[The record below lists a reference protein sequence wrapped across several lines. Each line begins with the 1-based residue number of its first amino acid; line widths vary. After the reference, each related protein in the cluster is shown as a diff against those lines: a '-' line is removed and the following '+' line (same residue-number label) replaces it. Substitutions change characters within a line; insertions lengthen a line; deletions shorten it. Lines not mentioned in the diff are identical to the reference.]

1 MERRTLGTAGLSVS
15 AMGLGCMGMSDF
27 YGPLDDTESLHT
39 LERALDLGIDFY
51 DTADM
56 YGVGKN
62 EELLAKFLKGRRD
75 LVVLAT
81 KFGFVR
87 KPDGTFVGV
96 NGKPEYVRE
105 ACEASL
111 RRLETDVID
120 LYYLHRMDPEVPIE
134 DTVGAMARLV
144 EEGKVRHLGLS
155 EVGPVNLRKAAS
167 ASTITALQTEYSLFS
182 RDAEGPILDTCR
194 ELGIGFVAY
203 SPLGRGLLTGRF
215 RNPEDFSEGD
225 WRRALGPRFSDEN
238 LAHNVRLV
246 EAIETMAQEKR
257 CTTAQLAIAWVMA
270 QGEDIVPIP
279 GTKRVQYLEV
289 NAGAADIVLTEAELQ
304 HLATVVPIEAVAGG
318 RYTPDRLK
326 ALAD

>member
-1 MERRTLGTAGLSVS
+1 MERRTLGNSGLDVS

-27 YGPLDDTESLHT
+27 YGPLDDAESLRT
-39 LERALDLGIDFY
+39 LERALDLGIDFF

-62 EELLAKFLKGRRD
+62 EELLAKFVKGRRNF
-75 LVVLAT
+75 VVLAT

-87 KPDGTFVGV
+87 EPDGTFVGI
-96 NGKPEYVRE
+96 NGKPEYVKQ

-111 RRLETDVID
+111 RRLQVDTID
-120 LYYLHRMDPEVPIE
+120 LYYLHRKDPEVPIE

-144 EEGKVRHLGLS
+144 EEGKVRYLGLS
-155 EVGPVNLRKAAS
+155 ETGPVTLRKAA
-167 ASTITALQTEYSLFS
+167 AVAPITALQTEYSLFS
-182 RDAEGPILDTCR
+182 RDPEGGILSTCR

-215 RNPEDFSEGD
+215 RSTSDFGEDD
-225 WRRALGPRFSDEN
+225 WRRALGPRFSEEN
-238 LAHNVRLV
+238 LAHNIRLV
-246 EAIETMAQEKR
+246 DVIEAMAKEKH

-270 QGEDIVPIP
+270 QGKDIVPIP
-279 GTKRVQYLEV
+279 GTKRVPYLEV
-289 NAGAADIVLTEAELQ
+289 NAAAADIVLTVEEAKQ
-304 HLATVVPIEAVAGG
+304 LADAVPIAAVAGG

-326 ALAD
+326 ALAE

>member
-1 MERRTLGTAGLSVS
+1 
-15 AMGLGCMGMSDF
+15 MGMSDF
-27 YGPLDDTESLHT
+27 YGSLDDTESLRT

-56 YGVGKN
+56 YGVGAN
-62 EELLAKFLKGRRD
+62 EELLAQFLKGRREM
-75 LVVLAT
+75 VVLAT

-87 KPDGTFVGV
+87 KPDGTFAGV

-111 RRLETDVID
+111 RRLRTDAID
-120 LYYLHRMDPEVPIE
+120 LYYLHRKDPEVPIE
-134 DTVGAMARLV
+134 DTVGAMAKLV
-144 EEGKVRHLGLS
+144 QEGKVRYLGLS
-155 EVGPVNLRKAAS
+155 EVGPVSLRKAFAV
-167 ASTITALQTEYSLFS
+167 APITALQTEYSLFS

-215 RNPEDFSEGD
+215 RNPSDFQEGD

-246 EAIETMAQEKR
+246 EAIEAMAHEKR
-257 CTTAQLAIAWVMA
+257 CTAAQLAIAWVLA
-270 QGEDIVPIP
+270 QGQDIVPIP
-279 GTKRVQYLEV
+279 GTKRVEYLEV
-289 NAGAADIVLTEAELQ
+289 NAAAADISLSQADLE
-304 HLATVVPIEAVAGG
+304 HLAEVVPIEAVAGG
-318 RYTPDRLK
+318 RYTPDRMK
-326 ALAD
+326 ALAE

>member
-1 MERRTLGTAGLSVS
+1 
-15 AMGLGCMGMSDF
+15 MGLGCMGMSDF
-27 YGPLDDTESLHT
+27 YGPLDDAESLRT
-39 LERALDLGIDFY
+39 LERALDLEIDFF

-62 EELLAKFLKGRRD
+62 EELLAKFLHGRRE
-75 LVVLAT
+75 LVTVAT

-87 KPDGTFVGV
+87 NPDGTFVGV
-96 NGKPEYVRE
+96 NGKPEYVKE

-111 RRLETDVID
+111 RRLQIDCID

-144 EEGKVRHLGLS
+144 EDGKVRYLGLS
-155 EVGPVNLRKAAS
+155 EVGPVNLRKAAGV
-167 ASTITALQTEYSLFS
+167 APITALQTEYSLFS
-182 RDAEGPILDTCR
+182 RDAEGPVLDTCR

-215 RNPEDFSEGD
+215 RTSGDFTEGD

-246 EAIETMAQEKR
+246 EAIEAMAHDKR
-257 CTTAQLAIAWVMA
+257 CTAAQLAIAWVMA
-270 QGEDIVPIP
+270 QGKDIVPIP
-279 GTKRVQYLEV
+279 GTKRVAYLEV
-289 NAGAADIVLTEAELQ
+289 NTAAADIVLSESDLQ
-304 HLATVVPIEAVAGG
+304 HLATVVPMDAVAGG
-318 RYTPDRLK
+318 RYTADRLK
-326 ALAD
+326 ALAE

>member
-1 MERRTLGTAGLSVS
+1 
-15 AMGLGCMGMSDF
+15 MGLGCMGMSDF
-27 YGPLDDTESLHT
+27 YGPLDDNESLHT
-39 LERALDLGIDFY
+39 LERALDLGIDFF

-96 NGKPEYVRE
+96 NGKPEYVKE

-120 LYYLHRMDPEVPIE
+120 LYYLHRMDPDVPIE
-134 DTVGAMARLV
+134 ETVGAMLRLV
-144 EEGKVRHLGLS
+144 EEGKIRHIGLS
-155 EVGPVNLRKAAS
+155 EVGPVNLRKAA
-167 ASTITALQTEYSLFS
+167 AVAKITALQTEYSLFS
-182 RDAEGPILDTCR
+182 RDAEGPILDACR
-194 ELGIGFVAY
+194 ELGVGFVAY

-238 LAHNVRLV
+238 LAHNIRLV
-246 EAIETMAQEKR
+246 EAIEAMAQEKR
-257 CTTAQLAIAWVMA
+257 CTAAQLAIAWVMA
-270 QGEDIVPIP
+270 QGDDIVPIP

-289 NAGAADIVLTEAELQ
+289 NAAAADIQLTAADLQ
-304 HLATVVPIEAVAGG
+304 HLATVVPIDAVAGG

-326 ALAD
+326 ALAE

>member
-1 MERRTLGTAGLSVS
+1 MERRTLGKSGLTVS

-27 YGPLDDTESLHT
+27 YGPLDDAESLRT
-39 LERALDLGIDFY
+39 LERALDLEIDFF

-62 EELLAKFLKGRRD
+62 EELLAKFLHGRRE
-75 LVVLAT
+75 LVTVAT

-87 KPDGTFVGV
+87 NPDGTFVGV
-96 NGKPEYVRE
+96 NGKPEYVKE

-111 RRLETDVID
+111 RRLQIDCID

-144 EEGKVRHLGLS
+144 EDGKVRYLGLS
-155 EVGPVNLRKAAS
+155 EVGPVNLRKAAGV
-167 ASTITALQTEYSLFS
+167 APITALQTEYSLFS
-182 RDAEGPILDTCR
+182 RDAEGPVLDTCR

-215 RNPEDFSEGD
+215 RTSGDFTEGD

-246 EAIETMAQEKR
+246 EAIEAMAHDKR
-257 CTTAQLAIAWVMA
+257 CTAAQLAIAWVMA
-270 QGEDIVPIP
+270 QGKDIVPIP
-279 GTKRVQYLEV
+279 GTKRVAYLEV
-289 NAGAADIVLTEAELQ
+289 NTAAADIVLSESDLQ
-304 HLATVVPIEAVAGG
+304 HLATVVPMDAVAGG
-318 RYTPDRLK
+318 RYTADRLK
-326 ALAD
+326 ALAE

>member
-1 MERRTLGTAGLSVS
+1 MERRTLGKSGLTVS

-27 YGPLDDTESLHT
+27 YGPLDDAESLRT
-39 LERALDLGIDFY
+39 LERALDLEIDFF

-62 EELLAKFLKGRRD
+62 EELLAKFLHGRRE
-75 LVVLAT
+75 LVTVAT

-87 KPDGTFVGV
+87 NPDGTFVGV
-96 NGKPEYVRE
+96 NGKPEYVKE

-111 RRLETDVID
+111 RRLQIDCID

-144 EEGKVRHLGLS
+144 EDGKVRYLGLS
-155 EVGPVNLRKAAS
+155 EVGPVNLRKAAGV
-167 ASTITALQTEYSLFS
+167 APITALQTEYSLFS
-182 RDAEGPILDTCR
+182 RDAEGPVLDTCR

-203 SPLGRGLLTGRF
+203 SPLGRGVLTGRF
-215 RNPEDFSEGD
+215 RTSGDFTEGD

-246 EAIETMAQEKR
+246 EAIEAMAHDKR
-257 CTTAQLAIAWVMA
+257 CTAAQLAIAWVMA
-270 QGEDIVPIP
+270 QGKDIVPIP
-279 GTKRVQYLEV
+279 GTKRVAYLEV
-289 NAGAADIVLTEAELQ
+289 NTAAADIVLSESDLQ
-304 HLATVVPIEAVAGG
+304 HLATVVPMDAVAGG
-318 RYTPDRLK
+318 RYTADRLK
-326 ALAD
+326 ALAE

>member
-1 MERRTLGTAGLSVS
+1 MERRTLGKSGLSVS

-27 YGPLDDTESLHT
+27 YGPMDDEESIHT
-39 LERALDLGIDFY
+39 LERALDLGIDFF

-56 YGVGKN
+56 YGVGRN
-62 EELLAKFLKGRRD
+62 EELLARFLHGRRD
-75 LVVLAT
+75 MAVVAT

-111 RRLETDVID
+111 RRLQIDTID
-120 LYYLHRMDPEVPIE
+120 LYYMHRMDPEVPIE
-134 DTVGAMARLV
+134 ETVGAMAKLV
-144 EEGKVRHLGLS
+144 EEGKVRYLGVS
-155 EVGPVNLRKAAS
+155 EVGPVNLRKAA
-167 ASTITALQTEYSLFS
+167 AAAPIAALQTEYSLFS

-215 RNPEDFSEGD
+215 RSAEDFTEGD

-246 EAIETMAQEKR
+246 EAIEAMAEEKR
-257 CTTAQLAIAWVMA
+257 CTAAQLAIAWVMA
-270 QGEDIVPIP
+270 QGKDIVPIP
-279 GTKRVQYLEV
+279 GTKRVSYLEI
-289 NAGAADIVLTEAELQ
+289 NAGAADIMLSDADLK
-304 HLATVVPIEAVAGG
+304 HLAEVVPIEAVAGG

-326 ALAD
+326 ALAE

>member
-1 MERRTLGTAGLSVS
+1 
-15 AMGLGCMGMSDF
+15 MGMSDF

-39 LERALDLGIDFY
+39 LERALDLGIDFF

-62 EELLAKFLKGRRD
+62 EELLGKFLKGRRD

-87 KPDGTFVGV
+87 KPDGAFVGV
-96 NGKPEYVRE
+96 NGKPGYVKE

-111 RRLETDVID
+111 RRLDIDVID

-144 EEGKVRHLGLS
+144 EEGKVRYLGLS
-155 EVGPVNLRKAAS
+155 EVGPVNLRKAA
-167 ASTITALQTEYSLFS
+167 AVAKITALQTEYSLFS

-246 EAIETMAQEKR
+246 EAIEAMAHDKR
-257 CTTAQLAIAWVMA
+257 CTAAQLAIAWVMA
-270 QGEDIVPIP
+270 QGEEIVPIP

-289 NAGAADIVLTEAELQ
+289 NAAAADIVLTKADLQ
-304 HLATVVPIEAVAGG
+304 HLSHIVPIEAVAGG

>member
-1 MERRTLGTAGLSVS
+1 
-15 AMGLGCMGMSDF
+15 MSDF
-27 YGPLDDTESLHT
+27 YGPMDDVESLHT
-39 LERALDLGIDFY
+39 LERALDLGIDFF
-51 DTADM
+51 DSADM
-56 YGVGKN
+56 YGVGRN

-75 LVVLAT
+75 LVILAT

-87 KPDGTFVGV
+87 KPDGAFVGV
-96 NGKPEYVRE
+96 NGKPAYVKE

-111 RRLETDVID
+111 RRLEIDVID

-144 EEGKVRHLGLS
+144 EEGKVRYLGLS
-155 EVGPVNLRKAAS
+155 EVGPINLRKAA
-167 ASTITALQTEYSLFS
+167 AVAPITALQTEYSLFS
-182 RDAEGPILDTCR
+182 RDAEGPVLDACR

-215 RNPEDFSEGD
+215 RNGADFTEGD

-246 EAIETMAQEKR
+246 EAIEALAKEKR
-257 CTTAQLAIAWVMA
+257 CTAAQLAIAWVMA

-289 NAGAADIVLTEAELQ
+289 NAAAADITLNQDDLQ
-304 HLATVVPIEAVAGG
+304 HLATVVPIDAVAGG
-318 RYTPDRLK
+318 RYTPDRMK
-326 ALAD
+326 ALAE